1 MLSKMDIVVDKDA
14 FEEILE
20 NALTDM
26 EETET
31 DVRNRIRRAIHL
43 YLKMHFISL
52 NWRVAAHLS
61 EQVEILLDF

>member
-1 MLSKMDIVVDKDA
+1 MDIVVDKDA
-14 FEEILE
+14 FKEILE

-31 DVRNRIRRAIHL
+31 DMRNRIRRDMHL

-52 NWRVAAHLS
+52 NLRSAAHLL
-61 EQVEILLDF
+61 EQVVILSDF

>member
-1 MLSKMDIVVDKDA
+1 MDIVVDKDA
-14 FEEILE
+14 FEGILE

-31 DVRNRIRRAIHL
+31 DMRNRIRRDMHL

-52 NWRVAAHLS
+52 NLRSAAHLL
-61 EQVEILLDF
+61 EQVVILSDF